1 MSQLSINIFP
11 REQRVLKA
19 VVEDYIQSNVPIG
32 SNFLKKNHTFNC
44 SPATLRNTMASLEKK
59 QLLMHTHTS
68 SGRIPTDLGYRY
80 YVDYLMEQKDIGLNH
95 LRNVEN
101 ELASVSTNLT
111 ELLQTTAAMLSKISH
126 LFGVSM
132 ILQFD
137 RSILKEIELVS
148 LSTDRVMVVL
158 GMKSGMVRSIVLNL
172 DVSVKA
178 SDLDNVTVLLKEK
191 LLGLTLKEIQDSIIL
206 RMKDSPLSHN
216 EIIQILL
223 TNPKE
228 HFSIPENQ
236 TIYTSSTMNLLDQP
250 EYQRVENLQKTLV
263 AIDSEN
269 ITRYFNTFLNK
280 KNDYLFIGKEN
291 LDNIYDDCT
300 IVTNVFGGSSFHG
313 QIGIIGPT
321 RIPYAKITGI
331 LNHFSEI
338 MNRVC

>member
-1 MSQLSINIFP
+1 MSKYLIDISP
-11 REQRVLKA
+11 REQHVLKA
-19 VVEDYIQSNVPIG
+19 VVEDYILTNVPIG
-32 SNFLKKNHTFNC
+32 SNFLKNNHTFNC

-80 YVDYLMEQKDIGLNH
+80 YVDHLMEQNDIGLNQ
-95 LRNVEN
+95 LEN
-101 ELASVSTNLT
+101 IENKLASVSTNLI

-126 LFGVSM
+126 LFGVTM
-132 ILQFD
+132 ILRFD
-137 RSILKEIELVS
+137 RSILQEIELVP

-172 DVSVKA
+172 ELSVKE
-178 SDLDNVTVLLKEK
+178 SDLHKVTNLLKEK
-191 LLGLTLKEIQDSIIL
+191 LLGLTLREIQDSIRF
-206 RMKDSPLSHN
+206 RMKDSPLSHH

-236 TIYTSSTMNLLDQP
+236 MVYTSSTMTLLEQP
-250 EYQRVENLQKTLV
+250 EYQHVENLQKTLIAV
-263 AIDSEN
+263 DSEN
-269 ITRYFNTFLNK
+269 ITHYFNTFLNK
-280 KNDYLFIGKEN
+280 KSNYLFIGKEN
-291 LDNIYDDCT
+291 LDEIYNDCT
-300 IVTNVFGGSSFHG
+300 IVTNVVGGSLFQG